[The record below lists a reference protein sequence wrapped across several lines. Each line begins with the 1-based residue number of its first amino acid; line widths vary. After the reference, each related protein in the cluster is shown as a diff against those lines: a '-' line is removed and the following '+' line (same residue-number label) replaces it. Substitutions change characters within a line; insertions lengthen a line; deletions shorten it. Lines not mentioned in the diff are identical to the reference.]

1 MRSTELHRWLD
12 RTIGIPLIAA
22 VSAFRR
28 WRALPASARRIA
40 ILQPTAI
47 GDTLITSG
55 IPAAVLARFPDAH
68 INILHGPSNASAI
81 AMIDADFTA
90 RTLDFRRPDQ
100 VVRTLRSLK
109 SEIVIDLSPWPRL
122 TALCAMASG
131 AVTIGYDSTG
141 QGRGPAFDIPV
152 EHRGDRHELENAA
165 AVAAVFAPDRPYKA
179 AVKAP
184 VAQADLDLPFE
195 RLVLFHT
202 TCGGSRRL
210 DRAWTVEKWTELA
223 RRLGAEGYVI
233 GFSGV
238 KAEIPEIEPLRIAA
252 SAHAETLLLAGRL
265 SLPQFT
271 HVLAS
276 SRALISLD
284 TGAVHIGS
292 CLNAPVVGLYGPARA
307 LRWGPWSSAGVGIDS
322 PHPSAGYSI
331 FGFETSPDCRA
342 IMEAISVQ
350 AVYEGFQTVV
360 RPLPPSPPS

>member
-12 RTIGIPLIAA
+12 RTIGVPLIAA
-22 VSAFRR
+22 ASAFRR
-28 WRALPASARRIA
+28 RRALPASARRIA

-55 IPAAVLARFPDAH
+55 IPAAVHVRYPGAH
-68 INILHGPSNASAI
+68 IDILHGPSNGSAM
-81 AMIDADFTA
+81 AMIDAEFTA

-100 VVRTLRSLK
+100 VLRTLHSLK
-109 SEIVIDLSPWPRL
+109 PDIVIDLSPWPRL

-131 AVTIGYDSTG
+131 AVTVGYDFTG
-141 QGRGPAFDIPV
+141 QKRGGAFDIPV

-165 AVAAVFAPDRPYKA
+165 ALAAVFAPDRPYTPP
-179 AVKAP
+179 VKLP
-184 VAQADLDLPFE
+184 VADSDLDLPFE

-210 DRAWTVEKWTELA
+210 DRAWTTEKWADFA

-233 GFSGV
+233 GFTGV
-238 KAEIPEIEPLRIAA
+238 TAEIPEIEPLRIAA

-265 SLPQFT
+265 SLPQFA
-271 HVLAS
+271 HVLAA

-292 CLNAPVVGLYGPARA
+292 GLNAPVVGIYGPARA
-307 LRWGPWSSAGVGIDS
+307 LRWGPWSSVGVGVDF

-342 IMEAISVQ
+342 IMEAISVE
-350 AVYEGFQTVV
+350 AVYEAFHAVV
-360 RPLPPSPPS
+360 RPLPPGRAS